1 MVRVLPAPTAT
12 EPLPL
17 RLRLPAAAS
26 PLAVTVHGV
35 LTTAATFSFGEAGR
49 PPPLGDQ
56 VAAAQSPSAP
66 AFHVSVPAMGQV

>member
-1 MVRVLPAPTAT
+1 
-12 EPLPL
+12 
-17 RLRLPAAAS
+17 
-26 PLAVTVHGV
+26 